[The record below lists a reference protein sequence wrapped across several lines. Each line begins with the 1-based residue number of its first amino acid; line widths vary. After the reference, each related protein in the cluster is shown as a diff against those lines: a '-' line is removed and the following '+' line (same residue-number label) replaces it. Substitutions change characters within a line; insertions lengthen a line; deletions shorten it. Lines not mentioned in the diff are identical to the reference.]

1 MDAMTWAEH
10 RSVGSP
16 SLPAAES
23 HRSGR
28 CVYEGLQQIIE
39 LMAEVRRARAA
50 ATSSTPFLELF
61 ASLVTAVSAGEW
73 RTVQESADALEH
85 LYGDLGESGQ
95 HGLHT
100 VAFPALSVETRLH
113 KMLEAFGYPAQ
124 SVHRLLAA
132 AEGTTPASPADV
144 HQEALRAELQ
154 AFAHRNT
161 HRDELLLESVA
172 AEIPEAET
180 ARLSGLARGTV
191 RAVRGRATDKTS
203 APWRGA
209 AVPAQ
214 PRRQPVPTVPPT
226 LFLAPE

>member
-1 MDAMTWAEH
+1 MTWAED
-10 RSVGSP
+10 RSADSP
-16 SLPAAES
+16 SLPAAVAP
-23 HRSGR
+23 HRSGP

-39 LMAEVRRARAA
+39 LMVEERRARAA
-50 ATSSTPFLELF
+50 FTSRIPFLELL
-61 ASLVTAVSAGEW
+61 ASLVTAVCAGEW
-73 RTVQESADALEH
+73 RTAQESADALEH
-85 LYGDLGESGQ
+85 LCGGFGEPDQAGPY
-95 HGLHT
+95 T
-100 VAFPALSVETRLH
+100 VASPALSVETRLH
-113 KMLEAFGYPAQ
+113 NILEAFGYPAQ

-132 AEGTTPASPADV
+132 AEGTTPASPEDV

-172 AEIPEAET
+172 AAIPEAET

-203 APWRGA
+203 APWHGT

-214 PRRQPVPTVPPT
+214 PRRHPVPTVPPT